1 MRYDRAEE
9 LRVRLE
15 LEVRELLERAEL
27 KRRTEARAASE
38 RAEYERK
45 VAERESREGSRKGK
59 HIKSPSKEPRPEGR
73 INLTDADSGLMRKN
87 KRSEYRQ
94 AYNAQAV
101 VDAGGSRLVLADN
114 GYAAHSGLKVDVGR
128 ARGAGTPKRRF
139 RRKLS
144 SESWALHGRL
154 KSRSSPTGC

>member
-27 KRRTEARAASE
+27 KRRTE
-38 RAEYERK
+38 YERK

-59 HIKSPSKEPRPEGR
+59 RIKPPSKEPRPEGQ